1 MTPKPF
7 LYTADMPLSEVITK
21 DYELLLVITRFGI
34 SLGFGER
41 TVQEVC
47 DLHQVDVDTLL
58 AVINT
63 VSGQATYDS
72 CVEEVFDKLDPH
84 ALIEYLRSSHH
95 YFLEYKLPLIREHL
109 QHALDEG
116 PKDIAVVV
124 MRFFDEYVNEVHKHM
139 GYENEQVFPY
149 AEKLLAGGDTA
160 KYNIDIYSQH
170 HDPVEAKITELK
182 NILIK
187 YYPDGKGYKMTTVL
201 WDIFATEE
209 DLALHNRVENHLLI
223 PLVKSIEKKNNP
235 LSCSQKDKKST
246 TKRKPTIK

>member
-1 MTPKPF
+1 MTPDNF

-34 SLGFGER
+34 PLGFGER

-47 DLHQVDVDTLL
+47 AMHHVDVNTLL

-63 VSGQATYDS
+63 VSGKETYDT
-72 CVEEVFDKLDPH
+72 CAQEIFDKLDPYV
-84 ALIEYLRSSHH
+84 LIEYLRSSHH

-109 QHALDEG
+109 QSALEEG

-139 GYENEQVFPY
+139 GYENDQVFPY
-149 AEKLLAGGDTA
+149 AQKLIEGKDTQ
-160 KYNIDIYSQH
+160 KYNIGIYSQH

-187 YYPDGKGYKMTTVL
+187 YYPDGKGYNLTTVL

-209 DLALHNRVENHLLI
+209 DLALHNYVENHLLI
-223 PLVKSIEKKNNP
+223 PLVKSIEKKNKQETP
-235 LSCSQKDKKST
+235 SQGTKVSTSKKKST
-246 TKRKPTIK
+246 K